1 MRISDWSSDVCS
13 SDLAATTSALDF
25 RQRPPGQTADI
36 HGGRL
41 DDSGVAIFIGG
52 HIGRDRVGFAIIA
65 VAFRH
70 LQSCEIGQYRVGTE
84 ASRDPGQKTRAP
96 ARDSDRFRMPRGG
109 EAGRPETGMPRLRP
123 DKPPEDDPNTRAA
136 PRHGAATPK

>member
-13 SDLAATTSALDF
+13 SDL
-25 RQRPPGQTADI
+25 
-36 HGGRL
+36 
-41 DDSGVAIFIGG
+41 
-52 HIGRDRVGFAIIA
+52 RDRVGFAIIA

-84 ASRDPGQKTRAP
+84 ASRDPGQKSRAP

-109 EAGRPETGMPRLRP
+109 EAGRPETGMPRLCLG
-123 DKPPEDDPNTRAA
+123 KPLEDAPNRRVALGPGERTVEMGGIHLTLMIGAVGLVVTVAEYEIPTHGRL
-136 PRHGAATPK
+136 RHKL

>member
-13 SDLAATTSALDF
+13 SDL
-25 RQRPPGQTADI
+25 
-36 HGGRL
+36 
-41 DDSGVAIFIGG
+41 
-52 HIGRDRVGFAIIA
+52 RDRVGFAIIA

-84 ASRDPGQKTRAP
+84 ASRDPGQKSRAP

-109 EAGRPETGMPRLRP
+109 EAGRPETGMPRLCPGQPLQYAPHRRVAP
-123 DKPPEDDPNTRAA
+123 GPGERTVEMGGLPPTPMKRA
-136 PRHGAATPK
+136 GGLVVT

>member
-13 SDLAATTSALDF
+13 SDL
-25 RQRPPGQTADI
+25 
-36 HGGRL
+36 
-41 DDSGVAIFIGG
+41 
-52 HIGRDRVGFAIIA
+52 RDRVGFAIIA

-84 ASRDPGQKTRAP
+84 ASRDPGQKSRAP

-109 EAGRPETGMPRLRP
+109 EAGRPETGMPRLCLG
-123 DKPPEDDPNTRAA
+123 KPLEDAPNRRVALGPGERTEEMRSEEHTSELQSLMRISSAVFCL
-136 PRHGAATPK
+136 TKKTKSKTNT